1 MFRHHFTTLLR
12 PATRY
17 RQEPMVAAR
26 RVLWEE
32 VITDADVRLRHYLRI
47 PGSGEVSW
55 FSGLRQGFCS

>member
-1 MFRHHFTTLLR
+1 MFRHPITTLLR

-32 VITDADVRLRHYLRI
+32 VMTDADVPLRHYRRI
-47 PGSGEVSW
+47 GSP
-55 FSGLRQGFCS
+55 GLRQGFCS